1 VRLQIGCRRQQ
12 KGALVVEKAKP
23 AVALDAK
30 KTACPADQVA
40 MVDAKPL
47 AGSLADRA
55 GAALPL
61 EHRLVVRL

>member
-12 KGALVVEKAKP
+12 KGAVVVEKAKP

-30 KTACPADQVA
+30 KTAYPADQVT

-47 AGSLADRA
+47 AGSPADRA
-55 GAALPL
+55 GATLPR
-61 EHRLVVRL
+61 EHHIVVRL